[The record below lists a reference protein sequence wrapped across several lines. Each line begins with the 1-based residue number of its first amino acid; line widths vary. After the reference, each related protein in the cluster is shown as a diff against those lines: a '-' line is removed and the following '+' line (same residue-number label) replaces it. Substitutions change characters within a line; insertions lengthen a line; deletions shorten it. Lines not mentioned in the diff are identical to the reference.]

1 MKELPTRITININDL
16 DYQPEYD
23 DLADAISDWLSDT
36 YGFCH
41 YGFDYETDYIT
52 GDITVFD
59 IDWDI
64 SD

>member
-23 DLADAISDWLSDT
+23 DLDDILSDWLSDT
-36 YGFCH
+36 FGFCH
-41 YGFDYETDYIT
+41 YGFDYETDHIS
-52 GDITVFD
+52 GDITIFD